1 MSAITLRICQG
12 MARVISKE
20 VTEIKHS
27 ASNLPLRRQQLRI
40 FASYVFG
47 TFASL
52 KCKLNGGPVSHEE
65 REFLKRVTMIE
76 KDLHR
81 QLSSIEADVGDIDD

>member
-1 MSAITLRICQG
+1 MSALTLRICHG

-27 ASNLPLRRQQLRI
+27 NSNLPLRRQQLRL

-47 TFASL
+47 TFASI
-52 KCKLNGGPVSHEE
+52 KRKLNGGPVSYDE
-65 REFLKRVTMIE
+65 REFLKRLAMIE
-76 KDLHR
+76 KDLHA
-81 QLSSIEADVGDIDD
+81 QLSSIEADTEVD

>member
-27 ASNLPLRRQQLRI
+27 PSNLPLRRQQLRI

-52 KCKLNGGPVSHEE
+52 KRKLTGGPVSHEE
-65 REFLKRVTMIE
+65 REFLKRLTMIE
-76 KDLHR
+76 KDLHT
-81 QLSSIEADVGDIDD
+81 QLDSIGADVGE

>member
-1 MSAITLRICQG
+1 

-27 ASNLPLRRQQLRI
+27 HSNLPLRRQQLRL

-52 KCKLNGGPVSHEE
+52 KRKLNGGPVSNEE
-65 REFLKRVTMIE
+65 ANFLKRLTMIE
-76 KDLHR
+76 KDLHT
-81 QLSSIEADVGDIDD
+81 QLESIKADVGE

>member
-27 ASNLPLRRQQLRI
+27 PSNLPLRRQQLRI

-52 KCKLNGGPVSHEE
+52 KRKLNGGPVSYEE

-81 QLSSIEADVGDIDD
+81 QLSSIEADVGDIED

>member
-1 MSAITLRICQG
+1 MSALTLRICHG

-27 ASNLPLRRQQLRI
+27 PSNLPLRRQQLRI

-52 KCKLNGGPVSHEE
+52 KRKLNGGPVSHEE
-65 REFLKRVTMIE
+65 REFLKRLTMIE
-76 KDLHR
+76 RDLHR
-81 QLSSIEADVGDIDD
+81 QLASIDADSE

>member
-1 MSAITLRICQG
+1 MSAITLRICHG

-27 ASNLPLRRQQLRI
+27 NSNLPLRRQQLRI

-52 KCKLNGGPVSHEE
+52 KRKLNGGPGSHEE
-65 REFLKRVTMIE
+65 REFLKRLTMIE
-76 KDLHR
+76 KDLHT
-81 QLSSIEADVGDIDD
+81 QLSSIAADVGDDI